1 MGIPLARTKGG
12 TFQGVVN
19 EVTFLP
25 ALGHDL
31 RAPLTALKGRLQLL
45 QRRLGRHSDRAEDLH
60 DVENMLF
67 HVARMS
73 HQLDIVRDASQL
85 RWGTFDLVCAPADL
99 STIVERALTYLRAPG
114 SRTNLE
120 IVIKERP
127 LIGTLDAERL
137 SHAVVALV
145 SNAVRFSGENA
156 PVRRARAR
164 AALSRCATKA
174 SVFRPM
180 KESSSSP
187 WASGRPMPSDRV
199 GPDWGCMWRAK
210 SPSVIAAR
218 CAYRRGQKAA
228 ACSSW
233 HSHSMPRWIS
243 IPSGDHSALFHKG
256 GAREAWPPPSSY
268 AGCLARSTCSAS
280 RTSAAVEGRCAAS
293 G

>member
-1 MGIPLARTKGG
+1 MGIPLARTKGD

-156 PVRRARAR
+156 PVRVVVSRQGARGSVEVCDEGIGVPPDERELIFAMGERATNAQR
-164 AALSRCATKA
+164 S
-174 SVFRPM
+174 
-180 KESSSSP
+180 
-187 WASGRPMPSDRV
+187 
-199 GPDWGCMWRAK
+199 
-210 SPSVIAAR
+210 
-218 CAYRRGQKAA
+218 
-228 ACSSW
+228 
-233 HSHSMPRWIS
+233 
-243 IPSGDHSALFHKG
+243 G
-256 GAREAWPPPSSY
+256 GAGLGLYVAREIVERHSGTLHVHARPEGGSIFE
-268 AGCLARSTCSAS
+268 LALPLDAS
-280 RTSAAVEGRCAAS
+280 MD
-293 G
+293 